1 MYQEKCLSTKLIKQS
16 DWSMVSSNEHMN
28 HGRVRPELDRTKI
41 SKQAYS
47 HCNNSRKLCTTLQY
61 RPLNTTI
68 KSKVTHLF
76 YCTLKYS
83 LEKIGCYH
91 HFQILQSA

>member
-47 HCNNSRKLCTTLQY
+47 HCNALRRVYILHAYIFAEKLE
-61 RPLNTTI
+61 RSA
-68 KSKVTHLF
+68 SKIVTF
-76 YCTLKYS
+76 TNR
-83 LEKIGCYH
+83 
-91 HFQILQSA
+91 

>member
-16 DWSMVSSNEHMN
+16 DWSMVSSNEHTN

-47 HCNNSRKLCTTLQY
+47 HCSAG
-61 RPLNTTI
+61 TI
-68 KSKVTHLF
+68 FDRLV
-76 YCTLKYS
+76 
-83 LEKIGCYH
+83 E
-91 HFQILQSA
+91 LQSA

>member
-47 HCNNSRKLCTTLQY
+47 HCKIITDGFACKKMEHFAEYERTHVLYAISR
-61 RPLNTTI
+61 
-68 KSKVTHLF
+68 V
-76 YCTLKYS
+76 
-83 LEKIGCYH
+83 
-91 HFQILQSA
+91 

>member
-47 HCNNSRKLCTTLQY
+47 HCKDNIWCQVKMQHFSPSY
-61 RPLNTTI
+61 RP
-68 KSKVTHLF
+68 F
-76 YCTLKYS
+76 
-83 LEKIGCYH
+83 
-91 HFQILQSA
+91 

>member
-47 HCNNSRKLCTTLQY
+47 HCKRWIGLIVRT
-61 RPLNTTI
+61 
-68 KSKVTHLF
+68 
-76 YCTLKYS
+76 YS
-83 LEKIGCYH
+83 FVNPAE
-91 HFQILQSA
+91 

>member
-47 HCNNSRKLCTTLQY
+47 HCNCNSQFTFKTL
-61 RPLNTTI
+61 
-68 KSKVTHLF
+68 
-76 YCTLKYS
+76 
-83 LEKIGCYH
+83 LEKFDSRRLSH
-91 HFQILQSA
+91 RFNMTEH

>member
-47 HCNNSRKLCTTLQY
+47 HCI
-61 RPLNTTI
+61 PLS
-68 KSKVTHLF
+68 KSFISLKVREIE
-76 YCTLKYS
+76 S
-83 LEKIGCYH
+83 
-91 HFQILQSA
+91 

>member
-47 HCNNSRKLCTTLQY
+47 HCNRHNHHVLTK
-61 RPLNTTI
+61 
-68 KSKVTHLF
+68 KSAKSGV
-76 YCTLKYS
+76 
-83 LEKIGCYH
+83 
-91 HFQILQSA
+91 

>member
-47 HCNNSRKLCTTLQY
+47 HYKMNIML
-61 RPLNTTI
+61 
-68 KSKVTHLF
+68 
-76 YCTLKYS
+76 
-83 LEKIGCYH
+83 
-91 HFQILQSA
+91 

>member
-47 HCNNSRKLCTTLQY
+47 HCNWPSFAEEASVTLGPWVDQVRKC
-61 RPLNTTI
+61 
-68 KSKVTHLF
+68 S
-76 YCTLKYS
+76 
-83 LEKIGCYH
+83 GG
-91 HFQILQSA
+91 IL

>member
-47 HCNNSRKLCTTLQY
+47 HCN
-61 RPLNTTI
+61 
-68 KSKVTHLF
+68 THLELREAAIVVLF
-76 YCTLKYS
+76 SSCGSFLLHLYS
-83 LEKIGCYH
+83 TTH
-91 HFQILQSA
+91 NPSTS

>member
-47 HCNNSRKLCTTLQY
+47 HCNTTWESWRSIDRCFLLLY
-61 RPLNTTI
+61 ELD
-68 KSKVTHLF
+68 
-76 YCTLKYS
+76 
-83 LEKIGCYH
+83 EKKNK
-91 HFQILQSA
+91 

>member
-47 HCNNSRKLCTTLQY
+47 HCNLAKTLQKY
-61 RPLNTTI
+61 DSQSN
-68 KSKVTHLF
+68 KFSKLT
-76 YCTLKYS
+76 
-83 LEKIGCYH
+83 
-91 HFQILQSA
+91 

>member
-16 DWSMVSSNEHMN
+16 DWSMVSSNEHTN

-47 HCNNSRKLCTTLQY
+47 HCNDCGSSYLATL
-61 RPLNTTI
+61 PI
-68 KSKVTHLF
+68 F
-76 YCTLKYS
+76 LKFWPS
-83 LEKIGCYH
+83 WML
-91 HFQILQSA
+91 

>member
-47 HCNNSRKLCTTLQY
+47 HCSVVE
-61 RPLNTTI
+61 
-68 KSKVTHLF
+68 VT
-76 YCTLKYS
+76 
-83 LEKIGCYH
+83 EI
-91 HFQILQSA
+91 

>member
-41 SKQAYS
+41 SKQANS
-47 HCNNSRKLCTTLQY
+47 HCNTIRIGGRRQNTGLKM
-61 RPLNTTI
+61 RPKT
-68 KSKVTHLF
+68 
-76 YCTLKYS
+76 
-83 LEKIGCYH
+83 
-91 HFQILQSA
+91 